1 MRDDN
6 TVGEYTDHESSLFMS
21 GMRAYALSTDP
32 GRIRRRCSMKPVTVI
47 NRLVIKPGKM
57 QEFLQ
62 VQQAFVGSLTAK
74 PRGLIASRTYRSIDD
89 ESVVLMS
96 LFVSVVVLVSLFCL
110 VVFLLLVVLLWV

>member
-1 MRDDN
+1 
-6 TVGEYTDHESSLFMS
+6 
-21 GMRAYALSTDP
+21 
-32 GRIRRRCSMKPVTVI
+32 MKPVTVI

-96 LFVSVVVLVSLFCL
+96 QFESVDAQESMFRQDAFQHHVEKQRELVESSSPSLYEETSTAGDFR
-110 VVFLLLVVLLWV
+110 